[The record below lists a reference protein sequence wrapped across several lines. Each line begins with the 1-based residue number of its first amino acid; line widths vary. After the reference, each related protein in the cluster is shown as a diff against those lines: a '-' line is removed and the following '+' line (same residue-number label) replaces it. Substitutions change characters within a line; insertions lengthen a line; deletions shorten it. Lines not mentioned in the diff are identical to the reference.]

1 MFYIQ
6 SLILNPNKKIKDLSV
21 LKKNVNDYFVPLNN
35 IEELK
40 NLKSQLDPHYLSGAI
55 ILKYGEQDLLDVT
68 MWDLVDQLWAYFLN
82 LIEETIET
90 GESETYFPDQPL
102 LLKMKS
108 ISNDMLLF
116 EIDEK
121 QKVLLPKLDFF
132 ETLLKNAKS
141 FFETINFVLGES
153 CDYEYELNKIDELQ
167 AKIKNVR
174 DLM

>member
-6 SLILNPNKKIKDLSV
+6 SLILRPNKKINDLSII
-21 LKKNVNDYFVPLNN
+21 KNNIDDYFIPLSN
-35 IEELK
+35 IEGLK
-40 NLKSQLDPHYLSGAI
+40 NIKPQLDSYYLSGAI

-82 LIEETIET
+82 LIEEAIET
-90 GESETYFPDQPL
+90 GKSETYFPDQPL

-116 EIDEK
+116 EISQQ

-132 ETLLKNAKS
+132 EALLKNAKS
-141 FFETINFVLGES
+141 FFETMNFVLEET

-167 AKIKNVR
+167 TKIKC
-174 DLM
+174 M

>member
-1 MFYIQ
+1 MFYIE
-6 SLILNPNKKIKDLSV
+6 SLILRPNKKINDLSI
-21 LKKNVNDYFVPLNN
+21 LKNNIDDYFVPLSN
-35 IEELK
+35 IEGLK
-40 NLKSQLDPHYLSGAI
+40 NIKPQLDSYYLSGAI

-82 LIEETIET
+82 LIEEAIET
-90 GESETYFPDQPL
+90 GKSETYFPDQPL

-116 EIDEK
+116 EIDQK

-132 ETLLKNAKS
+132 ESLLKNAKS
-141 FFETINFVLGES
+141 FFETMNLFLEEN

-167 AKIKNVR
+167 TKIKC
-174 DLM
+174 M

>member
-6 SLILNPNKKIKDLSV
+6 SLILKPNKKIKDLSV
-21 LKKNVNDYFVPLNN
+21 LKKNVDDYFVPLNN
-35 IEELK
+35 TGELK
-40 NLKSQLDPHYLSGAI
+40 NMKSQLDPNYLSGAI
-55 ILKYGEQDLLDVT
+55 ILKYGEQELLDVT
-68 MWDLVDQLWAYFLN
+68 MWDLIDQLWAYFLN
-82 LIEETIET
+82 LIEEAIET

-141 FFETINFVLGES
+141 FFETMNFILEEN

-167 AKIKNVR
+167 TKIKC
-174 DLM
+174 M

>member
-6 SLILNPNKKIKDLSV
+6 SLIFKPNKKIKNLSV
-21 LKKNVNDYFVPLNN
+21 LKNNVDDYFVPLSN
-35 IEELK
+35 IEGLK
-40 NLKSQLDPHYLSGAI
+40 NIKPQLDSYYLSGAI

-82 LIEETIET
+82 LIEEAIET
-90 GESETYFPDQPL
+90 GKSETYFPDQPL

-116 EIDEK
+116 EIDQK

-132 ETLLKNAKS
+132 ESLLKNARS
-141 FFETINFVLGES
+141 FFETMISVLEEN

-167 AKIKNVR
+167 TKIKC
-174 DLM
+174 M

>member
-1 MFYIQ
+1 M
-6 SLILNPNKKIKDLSV
+6 
-21 LKKNVNDYFVPLNN
+21 
-35 IEELK
+35 
-40 NLKSQLDPHYLSGAI
+40 LDA
-55 ILKYGEQDLLDVT
+55 T

-132 ETLLKNAKS
+132 KTLLKNAKG
-141 FFETINFVLGES
+141 FFETMISFLEEN
-153 CDYEYELNKIDELQ
+153 CDYDYELNKIDELLT
-167 AKIKNVR
+167 KIKCV
-174 DLM
+174 

>member
-6 SLILNPNKKIKDLSV
+6 SLILRPNKKINDLSI
-21 LKKNVNDYFVPLNN
+21 LKNNIDDYFVPLSN
-35 IEELK
+35 IEGLK
-40 NLKSQLDPHYLSGAI
+40 NIKSQLDSYYLSGAI

-82 LIEETIET
+82 LIEEAIET

-116 EIDEK
+116 QIGQQ

-132 ETLLKNAKS
+132 ESLLKNARS
-141 FFETINFVLGES
+141 FFETMNFVLEEN

-167 AKIKNVR
+167 TKIKC
-174 DLM
+174 M

>member
-6 SLILNPNKKIKDLSV
+6 SLILRPNKKINDLSI
-21 LKKNVNDYFVPLNN
+21 LKNNIDDYFIPLSN
-35 IEELK
+35 IEGLK
-40 NLKSQLDPHYLSGAI
+40 NIKPQLDSYYLSGAI

-82 LIEETIET
+82 LIEEAIET
-90 GESETYFPDQPL
+90 GKSETYFPDQPL

-116 EIDEK
+116 EISQQ

-132 ETLLKNAKS
+132 EALLKNAKS
-141 FFETINFVLGES
+141 FFETMNFVLEET

-167 AKIKNVR
+167 TKIKC
-174 DLM
+174 M

>member
-6 SLILNPNKKIKDLSV
+6 SLILRPNKKINDLSI
-21 LKKNVNDYFVPLNN
+21 LKNNIDDYFIPLSN
-35 IEELK
+35 IEGLK
-40 NLKSQLDPHYLSGAI
+40 NIKPQLDSYYLSGAI

-68 MWDLVDQLWAYFLN
+68 MWDLVDQLWAYFLI
-82 LIEETIET
+82 LIEEAIEK
-90 GESETYFPDQPL
+90 GKSETYFPDQPL

-116 EIDEK
+116 EIDQK

-132 ETLLKNAKS
+132 EAILKNAKS
-141 FFETINFVLGES
+141 FFETMNFVLEEN

-167 AKIKNVR
+167 TKIKCI
-174 DLM
+174 